1 MGCYDSI
8 LLPCPKCGELYEAQS
23 KSGDCLL
30 RVFDFDKTPSDVMK
44 NVNRHAPFTCFNCGE
59 IFHVEF
65 NPTPKTVEFTDA
77 ISDDFPAPLEN
88 SSKEEIRR
96 SFEEYISKLDKK

>member
-8 LLPCPKCGELYEAQS
+8 LLPCPKCGEIYEAQS

-30 RVFDFDKTPSDVMK
+30 KIYDFKDTPEDVME
-44 NVNRHAPFTCFNCGE
+44 NVNRHAPFTCFGCGT

-65 NPTPKTVEFTDA
+65 NPEIKIVETDE
-77 ISDDFPAPLEN
+77 ISDDFPTLLGDASPDDIFNAFVEYQ
-88 SSKEEIRR
+88 SKIN
-96 SFEEYISKLDKK
+96 KK